1 MGQHRGHLIGA
12 HHTGVAAEDVD
23 MPVRHVQAAQH
34 LVDLHNGQAVV
45 VGGFVKADAAFRAR
59 AVVPQDH
66 DHPVGGI
73 LFQAVLQELL
83 QAFRAAHGLA
93 SPVFRLVRFALEGD
107 QVPGISLQ
115 KIQGPFLGAA
125 GQHDDIHIVG
135 GIGVRHLDQV
145 LASVFLQVGAA
156 HINQQGGRFRR
167 GQRAAQAQH
176 QHNRQRTDDLLHI
189 PTVLSD
195 AVRHRKI
202 LYR

>member
-73 LFQAVLQELL
+73 LFQAVFQELL

-93 SPVFRLVRFALEGD
+93 APVFRLVRFALEGK
-107 QVPGISLQ
+107 QVTGVSLQ
-115 KIQGPFLGAA
+115 QIQGPFLRAA
-125 GQHDDIHIVG
+125 GQHDDIHVIR
-135 GIGVRHLDQV
+135 GIRVRHLDQV
-145 LASVFLQVGAA
+145 LAGVFLQVGAA
-156 HINQQGGRFRR
+156 HIDQQGGGFRL
-167 GQRAAQAQH
+167 GQRAAQAQR
-176 QHNRQRTDDLLHI
+176 QHERQRADDSFHI
-189 PTVLSD
+189 STALSD
-195 AVRHRKI
+195 AVWCRT
-202 LYR
+202 